1 MPPERG
7 YQETRG
13 LLQSFGQKH
22 KIIETCMRPIV
33 KGSVLSGRDHKD
45 LLKFSADFASCLITL
60 KGMDWLDR
68 MDNMDMM
75 TKIMQRLPPSWI
87 LGWQYEMDK
96 IMHVM
101 HRDISI
107 KDLGDFVRRK
117 TRETTNLSQIS
128 TSSRPRNSQEKES
141 RKATTFS
148 TQVKNN
154 KASSAPKCS
163 MCTHEYYL
171 NHCKDFRELSY
182 QGRL

>member
-1 MPPERG
+1 M
-7 YQETRG
+7 
-13 LLQSFGQKH
+13 
-22 KIIETCMRPIV
+22 
-33 KGSVLSGRDHKD
+33 LSGHDHKD

-60 KGMDWLDR
+60 EGMDWLDR
-68 MDNMDMM
+68 MDNMDMV

-107 KDLGDFVRRK
+107 KDLGDFVRRE
-117 TRETTNLSQIS
+117 TRETTNLSQTS
-128 TSSRPRNSQEKES
+128 TSSRPPNSQEKES
-141 RKATTFS
+141 RKATTLS

-163 MCTHEYYL
+163 MCTHEHYL
-171 NHCKDFRELSY
+171 NQCKDFRELSY
-182 QGRL
+182 QGRLEFVNQQKL